1 MRLTLICFCL
11 LNISQWTL
19 RLCKKGKSVTK
30 RMFLGLTWTKM
41 EAQLSDL
48 DCGTVIIFLCA
59 LGSSCSDSAV
69 EDFMLKW
76 MQHFFWP
83 LSEDGETRQGTR
95 RRAHWPHPT
104 PSLVCRADICKL
116 KGWRCLKALI
126 TPLLGAQCTL
136 HHWKLVLLML
146 SRVKYSG
153 VVQNALCCWFRVGWS
168 RNNGHEKNMA
178 RLWEATHFH
187 YFRRHG
193 AQNGARGS
201 GCRDSFTHVK
211 HVVTSVLP
219 ETWTS
224 PCYPSQRKTGP
235 SCTVVRLGVIRS
247 SCALRDTYKPIM
259 AKCAVFERV
268 GEVKSR
274 VSLMPNCSH

>member
-1 MRLTLICFCL
+1 M
-11 LNISQWTL
+11 NW
-19 RLCKKGKSVTK
+19 V
-30 RMFLGLTWTKM
+30 
-41 EAQLSDL
+41 LSFDL
-48 DCGTVIIFLCA
+48 
-59 LGSSCSDSAV
+59 S
-69 EDFMLKW
+69 W
-76 MQHFFWP
+76 RW
-83 LSEDGETRQGTR
+83 ETRQGKWR
-95 RRAHWPHPT
+95 GEQWPHPT
-104 PSLVCRADICKL
+104 PSLVCGADICKL

-126 TPLLGAQCTL
+126 TPLLRARCTL
-136 HHWKLVLLML
+136 HHWKPVLLML

-178 RLWEATHFH
+178 RLWDATQHFH

-193 AQNGARGS
+193 AQNGAWGS

-211 HVVTSVLP
+211 HVVTSVLL
-219 ETWTS
+219 EAWTS
-224 PCYPSQRKTGP
+224 PRYPSQRKTGP
-235 SCTVVRLGVIRS
+235 SCTVVRLGIIT
-247 SCALRDTYKPIM
+247 LRDTYKPIK